1 MGNHAMKA
9 VLLMMREETQKIIN
23 DSLKSS
29 SQISL
34 NGDMYDQA
42 SSDRDRELMLL
53 LGSRER
59 EKLRNINGALLRL
72 EQGEYGICEECE
84 EEIPLGRL
92 KILPFARYCV
102 KCKTD
107 VEREQAQIHRV
118 EESFAYGDMPL
129 ELVDAPYLS

>member
-9 VLLMMREETQKIIN
+9 VLLMMREETQKLIN

-107 VEREQAQIHRV
+107 VEREQAQTHRV